1 MFRHFFK
8 SLCIKLVMVIRM
20 KKVIP
25 YVISLILGTIFG
37 YLVFEKTDFNIKEVF
52 GEYEEV
58 TGFQLGVFNDIE
70 VAKEFKNKYTPS
82 VILKDDDVYRVYYS
96 ILKDDDVI
104 AKMEDYLSLKE
115 ISFYKKK
122 IIVHDAD
129 LISSREM
136 NSGMKPIPSPA
147 STNRSTTSALP
158 VSRNTSGDS
167 SCSSRKRSSSLR

>member
-8 SLCIKLVMVIRM
+8 YMCIKLDVVMKM
-20 KKVIP
+20 KKVMP
-25 YVISLILGTIFG
+25 YIISLILGTVFG

-58 TGFQLGVFNDIE
+58 TGFQLGVFNDIG

-82 VILKDDDVYRVYYS
+82 VILQDDDVYRVYYS
-96 ILKDDDVI
+96 ILKSDDVV

-129 LISSREM
+129 LISA
-136 NSGMKPIPSPA
+136 I
-147 STNRSTTSALP
+147 
-158 VSRNTSGDS
+158 NTYENGILKGSDKVIENINNLIMSNCKEGV
-167 SCSSRKRSSSLR
+167 L

>member
-70 VAKEFKNKYTPS
+70 VAKAFKNKYTPS

-96 ILKDDDVI
+96 ILKGDDVI

-129 LISSREM
+129 LISA
-136 NSGMKPIPSPA
+136 I
-147 STNRSTTSALP
+147 
-158 VSRNTSGDS
+158 NTYENGTLKGSDKVIENINNLIMSNCKEGVIW
-167 SCSSRKRSSSLR
+167 K

>member
-20 KKVIP
+20 KKVVP

-82 VILKDDDVYRVYYS
+82 V
-96 ILKDDDVI
+96 

-129 LISSREM
+129 LISA
-136 NSGMKPIPSPA
+136 I
-147 STNRSTTSALP
+147 
-158 VSRNTSGDS
+158 NTYENGILKGSDKVIENINNLIMSNCKEGVI
-167 SCSSRKRSSSLR
+167 

>member
-96 ILKDDDVI
+96 ILKSDDVVS
-104 AKMEDYLSLKE
+104 KMEDYLSNRE

-122 IIVHDAD
+122 LVIHDGE
-129 LISSREM
+129 LIRAINTYEGGILKGSDKVIESV
-136 NSGMKPIPSPA
+136 NSLIMA
-147 STNRSTTSALP
+147 SCKEGVL
-158 VSRNTSGDS
+158 
-167 SCSSRKRSSSLR
+167 

>member
-122 IIVHDAD
+122 ITVHDAD
-129 LISSREM
+129 LISA
-136 NSGMKPIPSPA
+136 I
-147 STNRSTTSALP
+147 
-158 VSRNTSGDS
+158 NTYENGILKGSDKVIENINNLIMS
-167 SCSSRKRSSSLR
+167 NCKERVI

>member
-37 YLVFEKTDFNIKEVF
+37 YLVFE
-52 GEYEEV
+52 
-58 TGFQLGVFNDIE
+58 
-70 VAKEFKNKYTPS
+70 NKYTPS

-96 ILKDDDVI
+96 ILKGDDVI

-129 LISSREM
+129 LISA
-136 NSGMKPIPSPA
+136 I
-147 STNRSTTSALP
+147 
-158 VSRNTSGDS
+158 NTYENGILKGSDKVIENINNLIMS
-167 SCSSRKRSSSLR
+167 NCKEEVI

>member
-70 VAKEFKNKYTPS
+70 VAKEFTPS

-96 ILKDDDVI
+96 ILKGDDVI

-129 LISSREM
+129 LISA
-136 NSGMKPIPSPA
+136 I
-147 STNRSTTSALP
+147 
-158 VSRNTSGDS
+158 NTYENGILKGSDKVIENINNLIMSNCKEGVI
-167 SCSSRKRSSSLR
+167 